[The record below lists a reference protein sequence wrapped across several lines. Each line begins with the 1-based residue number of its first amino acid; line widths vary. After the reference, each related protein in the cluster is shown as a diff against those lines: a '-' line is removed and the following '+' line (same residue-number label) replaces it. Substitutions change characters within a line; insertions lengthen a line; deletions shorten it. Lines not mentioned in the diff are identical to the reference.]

1 MQLITLDDFST
12 LYINFDFDK
21 LLIDNDN
28 PYINDNNVYL
38 NYKNAYI
45 NLSKTNFLTL
55 QSLLSNINYHNTFNI
70 PIENNNIIIFN
81 QKEDSISQLNHFKFL
96 YKQLLIS
103 QQIQFDNFI
112 KYIDNLNKLK
122 PQKHSPPSSIKSKK
136 SIITKLKRK
145 FK

>member
-1 MQLITLDDFST
+1 MSLDDFSM

-28 PYINDNNVYL
+28 PYINDNNFYL

-55 QSLLSNINYHNTFNI
+55 QSIISNIHYHNTFNI
-70 PIENNNIIIFN
+70 PIEKDNIIIFN
-81 QKEDSISQLNHFKFL
+81 QNEDSISQLNHFKFL

-122 PQKHSPPSSIKSKK
+122 PSSPPSSIKSKK
-136 SIITKLKRK
+136 SIMSKIKKK